1 MSVATTSG
9 WLLFAGFAAQ
19 TIRISVPYTLAAVGA
34 TFSERGGVVNIALE
48 GMLLVGAF
56 AAVLGTHLTGSPWIG
71 LACAVGAGALLALVH
86 AIVTVSLRADQI
98 ISGVALNLFAVGMT
112 KFLLK
117 MFFGS
122 SSNSSR
128 VEGLPAMSE
137 SLARLPAVGG
147 IVANPLILTAV
158 VLIVISH
165 LVLFRTRFG
174 LRLRAVG
181 EHPEAAD
188 TAGLSVNGLRY
199 VGVIVS
205 GVFAGLGGA
214 WLAFEQHSFTDGMS
228 SGRGYIALAAMI
240 VGKWTPLGATAACV
254 LFAAAETLQIVLQ
267 GGRIPAQFLQML
279 PYVITIVALAG
290 FIGRATP
297 PAADGVPYR
306 KEGE

>member
-1 MSVATTSG
+1 MTATT
-9 WLLFAGFAAQ
+9 WVLLGGFAAQ

-34 TFSERGGVVNIALE
+34 MFSERGGVVNIALE

-56 AAVLGTHLTGSPWIG
+56 AAVLGTHLSGSPWVG
-71 LACAVGAGALLALVH
+71 LACAIGAGGVLALLH
-86 AIVTVSLRADQI
+86 AFVAVTLQADQI
-98 ISGVALNLFAVGMT
+98 ISGVALNLLAVGLT

-117 MFFGS
+117 MVFGS

-128 VEGLPAMSE
+128 IEGLPEVSGRLGEMPVIGGVVTHPLV
-137 SLARLPAVGG
+137 LATVML
-147 IVANPLILTAV
+147 
-158 VLIVISH
+158 VLLAH

-181 EHPEAAD
+181 EHPAAAD
-188 TAGLSVNGLRY
+188 TAGLSVVGLRY
-199 VGVIVS
+199 AGVVIS
-205 GVFAGLGGA
+205 GLFAGLGGA

-240 VGKWTPLGATAACV
+240 VGKWTPLGATAACL

-267 GGRIPAQFLQML
+267 GGRIPTQFLQML
-279 PYVITIVALAG
+279 PYVITIIALAG

>member
-1 MSVATTSG
+1 MTDATPG
-9 WLLFAGFAAQ
+9 FALIAAGFLAQ
-19 TIRISVPYTLAAVGA
+19 TLRISVPYTMAAVGA

-71 LACAVGAGALLALVH
+71 LACALGAGAVLALLH
-86 AIVTVSLRADQI
+86 AVVAVTLRADQI

-117 MFFGS
+117 LVFGS

-128 VEGLPAMSE
+128 VEGLPEMSA
-137 SLARLPAVGG
+137 SLSRVPALGG
-147 IVANPLILTAV
+147 IVSNPLAV
-158 VLIVISH
+158 LALVLVIGGH

-188 TAGLSVNGLRY
+188 TAGLSVAGLRY
-199 VGVIVS
+199 AGVLIS

-240 VGKWTPLGATAACV
+240 VGKWTPLGATAACL

-279 PYVITIVALAG
+279 PYAITIVALAG

>member
-1 MSVATTSG
+1 MSDA
-9 WLLFAGFAAQ
+9 WLLAAGFVAQ
-19 TIRISVPYTLAAVGA
+19 TVRISVPYTMAAVGA

-56 AAVLGTHLTGSPWIG
+56 AAVLGTHLTGSPWAG
-71 LACAVGAGALLALVH
+71 LACALTASALLALVH
-86 AIVTVSLRADQI
+86 ALVAVTLRADQI
-98 ISGVALNLFAVGMT
+98 ISGVALNLFAVGVT

-117 MFFGS
+117 LVFGS

-128 VEGLPAMSE
+128 VDGLPQLS
-137 SLARLPAVGG
+137 STLGQVPAVGTLL
-147 IVANPLILTAV
+147 ANPLIVAAV
-158 VLIVISH
+158 VLVVGGH
-165 LVLFRTRFG
+165 VVLFRTRFG

-181 EHPEAAD
+181 EHPAAAD
-188 TAGLSVNGLRY
+188 TAGLSVAGLRY
-199 VGVIVS
+199 AGVVIS
-205 GVFAGLGGA
+205 GIFAGLGGA

-240 VGKWTPLGATAACV
+240 VGKWTPFGAAAACV

-279 PYVITIVALAG
+279 PYAITVVVLAG

-306 KEGE
+306 KEGD

>member
-1 MSVATTSG
+1 MSPINWVMV
-9 WLLFAGFAAQ
+9 AGFAAQ

-56 AAVLGTHLTGSPWIG
+56 TAVLGTHLSGSPWIG
-71 LACAVGAGALLALVH
+71 LLCAIGAGGVLALLH
-86 AIVTVSLRADQI
+86 AVVAVTLRADQI
-98 ISGVALNLFAVGMT
+98 ISGVALNLLAVGLT

-117 MFFGS
+117 MVFGS

-128 VEGLPAMSE
+128 VEGLPEVS
-137 SLARLPAVGG
+137 SRLGQVPLIGG
-147 IVANPLILTAV
+147 IIAHPLVLATAALVIVA
-158 VLIVISH
+158 H

-188 TAGLSVNGLRY
+188 TAGLSVIRLRY
-199 VGVIVS
+199 AGVVIS
-205 GVFAGLGGA
+205 GLFAGRGGA

-228 SGRGYIALAAMI
+228 SGRGYIALAATI
-240 VGKWTPLGATAACV
+240 VGKWTPLGATAACL

-267 GGRIPAQFLQML
+267 GGRIPTQFLQML
-279 PYVITIVALAG
+279 PYAITIVALAG

>member
-1 MSVATTSG
+1 M
-9 WLLFAGFAAQ
+9 
-19 TIRISVPYTLAAVGA
+19 
-34 TFSERGGVVNIALE
+34 
-48 GMLLVGAF
+48 
-56 AAVLGTHLTGSPWIG
+56 
-71 LACAVGAGALLALVH
+71 
-86 AIVTVSLRADQI
+86 
-98 ISGVALNLFAVGMT
+98 
-112 KFLLK
+112 
-117 MFFGS
+117 
-122 SSNSSR
+122 
-128 VEGLPAMSE
+128 
-137 SLARLPAVGG
+137 
-147 IVANPLILTAV
+147 ANPLILVAV
-158 VLIVISH
+158 VLIVIAH
-165 LVLFRTRFG
+165 LVLFRTRVG